1 METSNRKVG
10 RPDLK
15 SSDQNALDDIL
26 RSPEKRKAL
35 VESIKRF
42 AKDKDLHKQRG
53 KALQEDLK
61 AVAKDTFG
69 LSVKKM
75 NELISDFDSGK
86 LDDRIAEKTSTVDVL
101 EIVKEMTSNEEVG

>member
-1 METSNRKVG
+1 METLNRKVG

-35 VESIKRF
+35 VSSIRRL

-53 KALQEDLK
+53 KALSEDIK
-61 AVAKDTFG
+61 ETAKNSFG

-101 EIVKEMTSNEEVG
+101 EVMKEMTSKEGDE